1 MRSQYSVIKKPKILV
16 QCGGSLTTY
25 TEEKK
30 QYDREYRKKNRE
42 RIRAYKKNYYEK
54 NREAVLGWNIIWQE
68 KNPEKFKEA
77 QKKARKNET
86 EKVNN
91 SFDAFVDRKYC
102 SGRAGAK
109 NRNLSWELTRAQVYE
124 FLKNNPT
131 CALSGRELKYEIG
144 ALDQASLDRIDCS
157 KGYTVDNIQIVSQAV
172 NCSRWD
178 LSISE
183 FKRLCE
189 DVSNFT
195 K

>member
-1 MRSQYSVIKKPKILV
+1 MVFLCLPIKKPKISVL
-16 QCGGSLTTY
+16 CGGKLTTY

-42 RIRAYKKNYYEK
+42 RIRAYKKDYYEK
-54 NREAVLGWNIIWQE
+54 NREAVLGWNTKWQKE
-68 KNPEKFKEA
+68 NPEKFQEL
-77 QKKARKNET
+77 QQVARANAKN
-86 EKVNN
+86 KVNN
-91 SFDAFVDRKYC
+91 SFDAFVDRKYR

-109 NRNLSWELTRAQVYE
+109 SRNLSWELTRDQVYE

-131 CALSGRELKYEIG
+131 CALSGRALKYEIG

-157 KGYTVDNIQIVSQAV
+157 KGYAVDNIQIVSQAV

-189 DVSNFT
+189 DVTNFA